1 MKGLLLKDFYLS
13 WRYCRAFIVIVA
25 VFLAVSFTGDD
36 NIFLLIY
43 PIMIA
48 SVIPMTLVSYD
59 EHDKWTAY
67 SGTLPYTRAQLVSTK
82 YLVGMCFGSVAFLIS
97 MAATTVRM
105 ILGGGFVL
113 EQFALVGTALLV
125 LGCLGPALILP
136 YVFKY
141 GAEKGRMAFYI
152 TIGLFTAAATV
163 LAGIG
168 FQVQVMG
175 GGLWPLAVVAGVSI
189 LLYALSWW
197 LSIRFYQKREL

>member
-13 WRYCRAFIVIVA
+13 WRYCRAFLVIVA

-36 NIFLLIY
+36 NIFFLIY

-105 ILGGGFVL
+105 MLGGGFVL
-113 EQFALVGTALLV
+113 EQFAMVGTALLV

-141 GAEKGRMAFYI
+141 GAEKGRIAFYI
-152 TIGLFTAAATV
+152 TVGVFSGVAAV
-163 LAGIG
+163 LAGMG
-168 FQVQVMG
+168 FQIQTVAR
-175 GGLWPLAVVAGVSI
+175 GLWPLAVVAGVSI

>member
-13 WRYCRAFIVIVA
+13 WRYCRAFLVIVA

-36 NIFLLIY
+36 NIFFLIY

-105 ILGGGFVL
+105 MLGGGFVL
-113 EQFALVGTALLV
+113 EQLAVVGTALLV

-141 GAEKGRMAFYI
+141 GAEKGRVAFYI
-152 TIGLFTAAATV
+152 TVGVFSGVAAV
-163 LAGIG
+163 LAGMG
-168 FQVQVMG
+168 FQIQTVVH
-175 GGLWPLAVVAGVSI
+175 GLWPLAVVAGVA
-189 LLYALSWW
+189 LALYALSWW

>member
-13 WRYCRAFIVIVA
+13 WRYCRAFLVIVA

-36 NIFLLIY
+36 NIFFLIY

-113 EQFALVGTALLV
+113 EQFAMVGTALLV

-141 GAEKGRMAFYI
+141 GAEKGRVAFYI
-152 TIGLFTAAATV
+152 TVGVFSGVAAV

-175 GGLWPLAVVAGVSI
+175 GGLWPLAAVAGVSI

>member
-25 VFLAVSFTGDD
+25 VFLGVSFTGDD
-36 NIFLLIY
+36 NIFFLIY

-67 SGTLPYTRAQLVSTK
+67 SGTLPYTRAQLVCTK
-82 YLVGMCFGSVAFLIS
+82 YLVGMCFGSIAFLIS

-105 ILGGGFVL
+105 LMGGGFVL
-113 EQFALVGTALLV
+113 EQLAVVGTALLV

-141 GAEKGRMAFYI
+141 GAEKGRIAFYI
-152 TIGLFTAAATV
+152 TVGVFSGVAAV
-163 LAGIG
+163 LAGMG
-168 FQVQVMG
+168 FQIQTVAH
-175 GGLWPLAVVAGVSI
+175 GLWPLAVVAGVA
-189 LLYALSWW
+189 LALYALSWW

>member
-13 WRYCRAFIVIVA
+13 WRYCRAFLVIVA

-36 NIFLLIY
+36 NIFFLIY

-67 SGTLPYTRAQLVSTK
+67 SGTLPYTRVQLVSTK

-113 EQFALVGTALLV
+113 EQFAVVGTALLV

-141 GAEKGRMAFYI
+141 GAEKGRVAFYI
-152 TIGLFTAAATV
+152 TVGVFSGVAAV
-163 LAGIG
+163 LAGMG
-168 FQVQVMG
+168 FQIQG
-175 GGLWPLAVVAGVSI
+175 LSSGLWPLAAVAGVSI

>member
-36 NIFLLIY
+36 NIFFLIY

-113 EQFALVGTALLV
+113 EQFAVVGTALLV

>member
-13 WRYCRAFIVIVA
+13 WRYCRAFLVIVA

-36 NIFLLIY
+36 NIFFLIY

-67 SGTLPYTRAQLVSTK
+67 SGTLPYTKTQLVSTK

-105 ILGGGFVL
+105 MLGGGFCCGGHGIV
-113 EQFALVGTALLV
+113 
-125 LGCLGPALILP
+125 
-136 YVFKY
+136 
-141 GAEKGRMAFYI
+141 
-152 TIGLFTAAATV
+152 
-163 LAGIG
+163 GIG
-168 FQVQVMG
+168 VFGSCFDPSLCIQIWSRKG
-175 GGLWPLAVVAGVSI
+175 TCS
-189 LLYALSWW
+189 LLHHRGSV
-197 LSIRFYQKREL
+197 

>member
-13 WRYCRAFIVIVA
+13 WRYCRAFLVIVA

-36 NIFLLIY
+36 NIFFLIY

>member
-13 WRYCRAFIVIVA
+13 WRYCRAFLVIVA

-36 NIFLLIY
+36 NIFFLIY

-105 ILGGGFVL
+105 LTGEGFVL

-141 GAEKGRMAFYI
+141 GAEKGRVAFYI
-152 TIGLFTAAATV
+152 TVGVFSGVAAV
-163 LAGIG
+163 LAGMG
-168 FQVQVMG
+168 FQIQG
-175 GGLWPLAVVAGVSI
+175 LSSGLWPLAVVAGVSI

-197 LSIRFYQKREL
+197 LSIRFYQKRDL

>member
-13 WRYCRAFIVIVA
+13 WRYCRAFLVIVA
-25 VFLAVSFTGDD
+25 VFLAVSFSGDD
-36 NIFLLIY
+36 NIFFLIY

-105 ILGGGFVL
+105 MLGGGFVL
-113 EQFALVGTALLV
+113 EQLAVVGTALLV

-141 GAEKGRMAFYI
+141 GAEKGRVAFYI
-152 TIGLFTAAATV
+152 TVGVFSGVAAV
-163 LAGIG
+163 LAGMG
-168 FQVQVMG
+168 FQIQG
-175 GGLWPLAVVAGVSI
+175 LSSGLWPLAAVAGVSI

>member
-13 WRYCRAFIVIVA
+13 WRYCRAFLVIVA

-36 NIFLLIY
+36 NIFFLIY

-48 SVIPMTLVSYD
+48 SVIPMTLLSYD

-67 SGTLPYTRAQLVSTK
+67 SGTLPYTRTQLVSAK
-82 YLVGMCFGSVAFLIS
+82 YLVGLCFGTVAFLIS

-105 ILGGGFVL
+105 LIGGGFIL
-113 EQFALVGTALLV
+113 EQFAVVGTALLV

-141 GAEKGRMAFYI
+141 GAEKGRIAFYI
-152 TIGLFTAAATV
+152 TVGVFSGVAAV
-163 LAGIG
+163 LAGVG
-168 FQVQVMG
+168 FQIQTMTR
-175 GGLWPLAVVAGVSI
+175 GLWPLAVVAGVAI
-189 LLYALSWW
+189 LLYALSWV

>member
-13 WRYCRAFIVIVA
+13 WRYCRAFLVIVA
-25 VFLAVSFTGDD
+25 VFLGVSFAGDD
-36 NIFLLIY
+36 NIFFLIY

-105 ILGGGFVL
+105 MLGGGFVL
-113 EQFALVGTALLV
+113 EQLAVVGSALLV

-141 GAEKGRMAFYI
+141 GAEKGRIAFYI
-152 TIGLFTAAATV
+152 TVGVFSGVAAV
-163 LAGIG
+163 LAGMG

-175 GGLWPLAVVAGVSI
+175 GGLWPLAVVAGVA
-189 LLYALSWW
+189 LTLYAMSWW
-197 LSIRFYQKREL
+197 LSIRFYQKRDL

>member
-13 WRYCRAFIVIVA
+13 WRYFRAFIVIVA

-36 NIFLLIY
+36 NIFFLIY

>member
-13 WRYCRAFIVIVA
+13 WRYCRAFLVIVA

-36 NIFLLIY
+36 NIFFLIY

-113 EQFALVGTALLV
+113 EQFAVVGTALV
-125 LGCLGPALILP
+125 ALGCLGPALILP

-141 GAEKGRMAFYI
+141 GAEKGRVAFYI
-152 TIGLFTAAATV
+152 TVGVFSGVAAV
-163 LAGIG
+163 LAGMG
-168 FQVQVMG
+168 FQIQG
-175 GGLWPLAVVAGVSI
+175 LSSGLWPLAVVAGVSI

>member
-13 WRYCRAFIVIVA
+13 WRYCRAFLVIVA

-36 NIFLLIY
+36 NIFFLIY

-113 EQFALVGTALLV
+113 EQFAVVGTALLV

>member
-13 WRYCRAFIVIVA
+13 WRYCRAFLVIVA

-36 NIFLLIY
+36 NIFFLIY

-67 SGTLPYTRAQLVSTK
+67 SGTLPYTKTQLVSAK
-82 YLVGMCFGSVAFLIS
+82 YVVGLCFGTVAFLIS

-105 ILGGGFVL
+105 MLGGGFVL
-113 EQFALVGTALLV
+113 EQFAVVGTALLV

-141 GAEKGRMAFYI
+141 GAEKGRVAFYI
-152 TIGLFTAAATV
+152 TVGVFSGVAAV
-163 LAGIG
+163 LAGMG
-168 FQVQVMG
+168 FQIQTVAH
-175 GGLWPLAVVAGVSI
+175 GLWPLAVVAGVA
-189 LLYALSWW
+189 LALYALSWW

>member
-13 WRYCRAFIVIVA
+13 WRYCRAFLVVVA

-36 NIFLLIY
+36 NIFFLIY

-175 GGLWPLAVVAGVSI
+175 GGLWPLAAVAGVSI

-197 LSIRFYQKREL
+197 LSIRFYQKRDL

>member
-13 WRYCRAFIVIVA
+13 WRYCRAFLVIVA

-36 NIFLLIY
+36 NIFFLIY

-113 EQFALVGTALLV
+113 EQFAMVGTALV
-125 LGCLGPALILP
+125 ALGCIGPALILP

-141 GAEKGRMAFYI
+141 GAEKGRVAFYI
-152 TIGLFTAAATV
+152 TVGVFSGVAAV
-163 LAGIG
+163 LAGMG
-168 FQVQVMG
+168 FQIQG
-175 GGLWPLAVVAGVSI
+175 LSSGLWPLGAVAGVSV

-197 LSIRFYQKREL
+197 LSIRFYQKRDL

>member
-13 WRYCRAFIVIVA
+13 WRYCRAFLVIVA

-36 NIFLLIY
+36 NIFFLIY

-48 SVIPMTLVSYD
+48 SVIPMTLLSYD

-67 SGTLPYTRAQLVSTK
+67 SGTLPYTRTQLVSAK
-82 YLVGMCFGSVAFLIS
+82 YLVGLCFGTVAFLIS

-105 ILGGGFVL
+105 LIGGGFIL
-113 EQFALVGTALLV
+113 EQFAVVGTALLI

-141 GAEKGRMAFYI
+141 GAEKGRIAFYI
-152 TIGLFTAAATV
+152 TVGVFSGVAAV
-163 LAGIG
+163 LAGMG
-168 FQVQVMG
+168 FQIQTMTR
-175 GGLWPLAVVAGVSI
+175 GLWPLAVVAGVAI
-189 LLYALSWW
+189 LLYALSWV

>member
-13 WRYCRAFIVIVA
+13 WRYCRAFLVIVA

-36 NIFLLIY
+36 NIFFLIY

-163 LAGIG
+163 LAGMG

>member
-13 WRYCRAFIVIVA
+13 WRYCRAFLVIVA

-36 NIFLLIY
+36 NIFFLIY

-48 SVIPMTLVSYD
+48 SVIPMTLLSYD

-67 SGTLPYTRAQLVSTK
+67 SGTLPYTRVQLVSTK

>member
-13 WRYCRAFIVIVA
+13 WRYCRAFLVIVA

-36 NIFLLIY
+36 NIFFLIY

-105 ILGGGFVL
+105 MLGGGFVL
-113 EQFALVGTALLV
+113 EQFAVVGTALLV

-141 GAEKGRMAFYI
+141 GAEKGRIAFYI
-152 TIGLFTAAATV
+152 TVGVFSGVAAV
-163 LAGIG
+163 LAGMG
-168 FQVQVMG
+168 FQIQTVAH
-175 GGLWPLAVVAGVSI
+175 GLWPLAVVAGVA
-189 LLYALSWW
+189 LALYALSWW

>member
-13 WRYCRAFIVIVA
+13 WRYCRAFLVIVA

-36 NIFLLIY
+36 NIFFLIY

-48 SVIPMTLVSYD
+48 SVIPMTLLSYD

-67 SGTLPYTRAQLVSTK
+67 SGTLPYTRVQLVSAK
-82 YLVGMCFGSVAFLIS
+82 YLVGLCFGAVAFLIS

-105 ILGGGFVL
+105 MLGGGFVL

-141 GAEKGRMAFYI
+141 GAEKGRVAFYI
-152 TIGLFTAAATV
+152 TVGVFSGVAAV

-175 GGLWPLAVVAGVSI
+175 GGLWPLAVVAGVAVLI
-189 LLYALSWW
+189 YLGSWW
-197 LSIRFYQKREL
+197 LSIRFYQKRDL

>member
-13 WRYCRAFIVIVA
+13 WRYCRAFLVIVA

-36 NIFLLIY
+36 NIFFLIY

-67 SGTLPYTRAQLVSTK
+67 SGTLPYTRAQLVSAK

-105 ILGGGFVL
+105 MLGGGFVL
-113 EQFALVGTALLV
+113 EQCALVGTALLV

-141 GAEKGRMAFYI
+141 GAEKGRVAFYI
-152 TIGLFTAAATV
+152 TVGVFSGVAAV

-175 GGLWPLAVVAGVSI
+175 GGLWPLAVVAGVAVLI
-189 LLYALSWW
+189 YLGSWW
-197 LSIRFYQKREL
+197 LSIRFYQKRDL

>member
-36 NIFLLIY
+36 NIFFLIY

-113 EQFALVGTALLV
+113 EQFAVVGTALLV

-197 LSIRFYQKREL
+197 LSIRFYQKRDL

>member
-13 WRYCRAFIVIVA
+13 WRYCRAFLVIVA

-36 NIFLLIY
+36 NIFFLIY

-113 EQFALVGTALLV
+113 EQFAVVGTALLV

-141 GAEKGRMAFYI
+141 GAEKGRVAFYI
-152 TIGLFTAAATV
+152 TVGVFSGVAAV
-163 LAGIG
+163 LAGMG
-168 FQVQVMG
+168 FQIQTVAR
-175 GGLWPLAVVAGVSI
+175 GLWPLAVVAGVSI

>member
-13 WRYCRAFIVIVA
+13 WRYCRAFLVIVA
-25 VFLAVSFTGDD
+25 VFLAVSFSGDD
-36 NIFLLIY
+36 NIFFLIY

-82 YLVGMCFGSVAFLIS
+82 YLVGMCFGTVAFLIS

-113 EQFALVGTALLV
+113 EQFAVVGTALLV

>member
-13 WRYCRAFIVIVA
+13 WRYCLAFLVIVA

-36 NIFLLIY
+36 NIFFLIY

-48 SVIPMTLVSYD
+48 SVVPMTLLSYD

-67 SGTLPYTRAQLVSTK
+67 SGTIPYTRTQLVSAK
-82 YLVGMCFGSVAFLIS
+82 YLVGLCFGTVAFLIS

-105 ILGGGFVL
+105 LMGGGFIL
-113 EQFALVGTALLV
+113 EQFAVVGTALLV

-141 GAEKGRMAFYI
+141 GAEKGRIAFYV
-152 TIGLFTAAATV
+152 TVGVFSGVAAV
-163 LAGIG
+163 LAGMG
-168 FQVQVMG
+168 FQIQTMTR
-175 GGLWPLAVVAGVSI
+175 GLWPLAVVAGVAI
-189 LLYALSWW
+189 LLYALSWV
-197 LSIRFYQKREL
+197 LSIRFYQKREV

>member
-13 WRYCRAFIVIVA
+13 WRYCRAFLVIVA

-36 NIFLLIY
+36 NIFFLIY

-48 SVIPMTLVSYD
+48 SVIPMTLLSYD

-67 SGTLPYTRAQLVSTK
+67 SGTLPYTRTQLVSAK
-82 YLVGMCFGSVAFLIS
+82 YLVGLCFGTVAFLIS

-105 ILGGGFVL
+105 LIGGGFIL
-113 EQFALVGTALLV
+113 EQFAVVGTALLV

-141 GAEKGRMAFYI
+141 GAEKGRIAFYI
-152 TIGLFTAAATV
+152 TVGVFSGVAAV
-163 LAGIG
+163 LAGMG
-168 FQVQVMG
+168 FQIQTMTR
-175 GGLWPLAVVAGVSI
+175 GLWPLAVVAGVAI
-189 LLYALSWW
+189 LLYALSWV

>member
-13 WRYCRAFIVIVA
+13 WRYCRAFLVIVA

-36 NIFLLIY
+36 NIFFLIY

-48 SVIPMTLVSYD
+48 SVIPMTLLSYD

-67 SGTLPYTRAQLVSTK
+67 SGTLPYTRTQLVSAK
-82 YLVGMCFGSVAFLIS
+82 YLVGLCFGTVAFLIS

-105 ILGGGFVL
+105 LIGGGFIL
-113 EQFALVGTALLV
+113 EQFAVVGTALLV
-125 LGCLGPALILP
+125 LGCLGPALSLP

-141 GAEKGRMAFYI
+141 GAEKGRIAFYI
-152 TIGLFTAAATV
+152 TVGVFSGVAAV
-163 LAGIG
+163 LAGMG
-168 FQVQVMG
+168 FQIQTMTR
-175 GGLWPLAVVAGVSI
+175 GLWPLAVVAGVAI
-189 LLYALSWW
+189 LLYALSWV

>member
-13 WRYCRAFIVIVA
+13 WRYCRAFLVIVA

-36 NIFLLIY
+36 NIFFLIY

-105 ILGGGFVL
+105 MLGGGFVL
-113 EQFALVGTALLV
+113 EQLAVVGTALLV

-141 GAEKGRMAFYI
+141 GAEKGRIAFYI
-152 TIGLFTAAATV
+152 TVGVFSGVAAV
-163 LAGIG
+163 LAGMG
-168 FQVQVMG
+168 FQIQTVAR
-175 GGLWPLAVVAGVSI
+175 GLWPLAVVAGVSI